1 MSTKIEISFNSEGFK
16 EILEGD
22 GVKGLVQDVTNDIVN
37 RANANAGFDGFD
49 GDVKHSPRMSKYG
62 NGGRWVGF
70 VRAKSYEAMAD
81 EAENKSLSKAVIG

>member
-1 MSTKIEISFNSEGFK
+1 MSVKIEISFNSEGFK

-22 GVKGLVQDVTNDIVN
+22 GVKELVQDVTNEITK
-37 RANANAGFDGFD
+37 RANANAGFDGFE
-49 GDVKHSPRMSKYG
+49 GDVMHSPRMSKYG

-70 VRAKSYEAMAD
+70 VRTKDSKGKAD